1 MEKSLLQG
9 LFCRYIPY
17 QACLIPLL
25 CLGMFQVISWD
36 KEALEKWQHVVWG
49 KKNKS
54 IPSTLG
60 DQQFRIWKSPRELS
74 VFFFFPYLHPQRWNI
89 SARKIQSFG
98 NFIHLYFRELFS
110 PLREQYT
117 MEDCIKEQFL
127 PICNV
132 SILQMAGFPKYM
144 TECLFP
150 LIRWKASAEPKKQSH
165 LEC

>member
-60 DQQFRIWKSPRELS
+60 AQQFRIWKSPREFS
-74 VFFFFPYLHPQRWNI
+74 VFFFFFPI
-89 SARKIQSFG
+89 
-98 NFIHLYFRELFS
+98 FIHK
-110 PLREQYT
+110 
-117 MEDCIKEQFL
+117 DG
-127 PICNV
+127 
-132 SILQMAGFPKYM
+132 ILQQGRFSLLGILFIFILGNYFP
-144 TECLFP
+144 
-150 LIRWKASAEPKKQSH
+150 H
-165 LEC
+165 

>member
-60 DQQFRIWKSPRELS
+60 AQQFRIWKSPREFS
-74 VFFFFPYLHPQRWNI
+74 VFFFFSLSSSTKMEYYSKEDLVFWEFY
-89 SARKIQSFG
+89 SS
-98 NFIHLYFRELFS
+98 LF
-110 PLREQYT
+110 
-117 MEDCIKEQFL
+117 
-127 PICNV
+127 
-132 SILQMAGFPKYM
+132 
-144 TECLFP
+144 
-150 LIRWKASAEPKKQSH
+150 
-165 LEC
+165 